1 MTQNIHITKCI
12 DSKTPNSMN
21 MSCVESASML
31 EVAGVHVL
39 EAPKF
44 EKTIEEIGLPQE
56 LNMSQDHSEE
66 DS

>member
-1 MTQNIHITKCI
+1 
-12 DSKTPNSMN
+12 MN